1 MVLLEVVDGGEGK
14 LVRVHQEV
22 AGFEEEVC
30 NRCKEE
36 SREEGSG
43 WLATPDG
50 CRLLAQVNNRF
61 EEKRIRE
68 VFKQICF

>member
-50 CRLLAQVNNRF
+50 CRLLAQV
-61 EEKRIRE
+61 
-68 VFKQICF
+68 KQSL

>member
-50 CRLLAQVNNRF
+50 CRLLAQV
-61 EEKRIRE
+61 K
-68 VFKQICF
+68 ICFLKSDRNPNLIQNK